1 MSSSGSATSISLGTV
16 RTGAVMAFLL
26 SLVGRLERASPDRWA
41 GATGDSLGARY
52 IVILLILVLD
62 SYATE
67 QISFDIPVR
76 GELTQMAKT
85 EQIHIRV
92 ERELKSEAEAVLATL
107 GLRPTEFVRM
117 ALKQVVLQRGLP
129 FAVRIPNAE
138 TMAALNEPIANLQQ
152 FATVDELVAD
162 LQARIGDEG
171 ATEQG
176 DIE

>member
-1 MSSSGSATSISLGTV
+1 
-16 RTGAVMAFLL
+16 
-26 SLVGRLERASPDRWA
+26 
-41 GATGDSLGARY
+41 
-52 IVILLILVLD
+52 
-62 SYATE
+62 
-67 QISFDIPVR
+67 
-76 GELTQMAKT
+76 MAKT

-117 ALKQVVLQRGLP
+117 ALRQVVLQRGLP

-152 FATVDELVAD
+152 FATADELIAD
-162 LQARIGDEG
+162 LQAQIGDKG

>member
-1 MSSSGSATSISLGTV
+1 
-16 RTGAVMAFLL
+16 
-26 SLVGRLERASPDRWA
+26 
-41 GATGDSLGARY
+41 
-52 IVILLILVLD
+52 
-62 SYATE
+62 
-67 QISFDIPVR
+67 
-76 GELTQMAKT
+76 MAKT

-92 ERELKSEAEAVLATL
+92 ERELKDEAEAVLATL

-152 FATVDELVAD
+152 FATVDELIAD
-162 LQARIGDEG
+162 LQARIGDKG
-171 ATEQG
+171 ATAEG